1 MIPCNISPASEDVA
15 DFIVRYSPRAV
26 ESLYELARTR
36 CVNLVSQEYAIVHA
50 PLSGVLPLS
59 FTQHTYSAIPKLYG
73 LQDTTAL
80 EAAGILPV
88 FSQPNLMST
97 GQGILIGMIDT
108 GIDYTNPLFQNPDG
122 TSRILRL
129 WDQTIESENTPEAV
143 AGFQPFYGTVYSQ
156 EDLNRALTSEQP
168 LELVPSTDTSGHGTF
183 LAGVAAGRQIQ
194 SPTTFSGAAP
204 DAALAV
210 VRLKPAKQY
219 LREFFAV
226 PPDADAYQ
234 ENDIMAAAAFLLGV
248 AGQYQMPLVL
258 CLGVGTSQGS
268 HSGIS
273 PLAMQLQALSGTR
286 GFACVTGAG
295 NETGFRHHYFGNLS
309 PDQEYEDVELRVADS
324 TSGFSMELWADVS
337 ELYTVGFVSPSGEVI
352 ERIPMTVGQETT
364 ISFQLDATRIL
375 ISYQITESSSG
386 RFLAFLRFTGPAPGI
401 WHIRVYPTLF
411 VSGQFHI
418 WLPMQGFLTE
428 DTGFLRPDPDIT
440 ITDPGNAPLLLTVST
455 YNHVTGS
462 LYIHSSRGFTA
473 TGQIKPDFAAPGVE
487 VQGPGIFPG
496 TSRLSR
502 QMGGVP
508 TSETTA
514 ASGSAVSNA
523 IREAAQLS
531 VAISL
536 TRKTGSSIA
545 AAITAGAVACLF
557 SWGFTQGNDT
567 TLTSISVKSIL
578 IRGAERKEAFRYPNR
593 QWGYGTLNLYQ
604 AFLLTRE

>member
-1 MIPCNISPASEDVA
+1 MIPCNVSPASEEIA

-26 ESLYELARTR
+26 DSLYELAQTR

-80 EAAGILPV
+80 EATGILPV

-156 EDLNRALTSEQP
+156 EDLNRALGSEQP

-411 VSGQFHI
+411 VAGQFHI

-487 VQGPGIFPG
+487 VQGPGIPPG

-502 QMGGVP
+502 Q
-508 TSETTA
+508 
-514 ASGSAVSNA
+514 
-523 IREAAQLS
+523 
-531 VAISL
+531 
-536 TRKTGSSIA
+536 TGSSVA
-545 AAITAGAVACLF
+545 TAITAGAVACLF
-557 SWGFTQGNDT
+557 SWGFTKGNDT

-604 AFLLTRE
+604 AFLLMRE

>member
-1 MIPCNISPASEDVA
+1 MIPCNVSPASEEIA

-26 ESLYELARTR
+26 DSLYELAQTR

-80 EAAGILPV
+80 EATGILPV

-129 WDQTIESENTPEAV
+129 WDQTIESETTPEAV

-156 EDLNRALTSEQP
+156 EDLNRALASEQP

-411 VSGQFHI
+411 VAGQFHI

-487 VQGPGIFPG
+487 VQGPGIPPG

-502 QMGGVP
+502 Q
-508 TSETTA
+508 
-514 ASGSAVSNA
+514 
-523 IREAAQLS
+523 
-531 VAISL
+531 
-536 TRKTGSSIA
+536 TGSSVA
-545 AAITAGAVACLF
+545 TAITAGAVACLF

-604 AFLLTRE
+604 AFLLMRE

>member
-1 MIPCNISPASEDVA
+1 MIPCNVSPASEEIA

-26 ESLYELARTR
+26 DSLYELAQTR

-80 EAAGILPV
+80 EATGILPV

-122 TSRILRL
+122 TGRILRL

-156 EDLNRALTSEQP
+156 EDLNRALASEQP

-411 VSGQFHI
+411 VAGQFHI

-487 VQGPGIFPG
+487 VQGPGIPPG

-502 QMGGVP
+502 Q
-508 TSETTA
+508 
-514 ASGSAVSNA
+514 
-523 IREAAQLS
+523 
-531 VAISL
+531 
-536 TRKTGSSIA
+536 TGSSVA
-545 AAITAGAVACLF
+545 TAITAGAVACLF

-604 AFLLTRE
+604 AFLLMRE

>member
-1 MIPCNISPASEDVA
+1 MIPCNVSPASEEIA

-26 ESLYELARTR
+26 DSLYELAQTR

-80 EAAGILPV
+80 EATGILPV

-108 GIDYTNPLFQNPDG
+108 GIDYPNPLFQNPDG

-156 EDLNRALTSEQP
+156 EDLNRALASEQP

-411 VSGQFHI
+411 VAGQFHI

-455 YNHVTGS
+455 YNHVSGS

-487 VQGPGIFPG
+487 VQGPGIPPG

-502 QMGGVP
+502 Q
-508 TSETTA
+508 
-514 ASGSAVSNA
+514 
-523 IREAAQLS
+523 
-531 VAISL
+531 
-536 TRKTGSSIA
+536 TGSSVA
-545 AAITAGAVACLF
+545 TAITAGAVACLF

-604 AFLLTRE
+604 AFLLMRE

>member
-1 MIPCNISPASEDVA
+1 MIPCNVSPASEEIA

-26 ESLYELARTR
+26 DSLYELAQTR

-143 AGFQPFYGTVYSQ
+143 AGFQPFYGTIYSQ
-156 EDLNRALTSEQP
+156 EDLNRALASEQP
-168 LELVPSTDTSGHGTF
+168 LELVPSTDSSGHGTF

-411 VSGQFHI
+411 VAGQFHI

-487 VQGPGIFPG
+487 VQGPGIPPG

-502 QMGGVP
+502 Q
-508 TSETTA
+508 
-514 ASGSAVSNA
+514 
-523 IREAAQLS
+523 
-531 VAISL
+531 
-536 TRKTGSSIA
+536 TGSSVA
-545 AAITAGAVACLF
+545 TAITAGAVACLF

-604 AFLLTRE
+604 AFLLMRE

>member
-1 MIPCNISPASEDVA
+1 MIPCNVSPASEEIA

-26 ESLYELARTR
+26 DSLYELAQTR

-80 EAAGILPV
+80 EATGILPV

-97 GQGILIGMIDT
+97 GQGVLIGMIDT

-156 EDLNRALTSEQP
+156 EDLNRALASEQP

-411 VSGQFHI
+411 VAGQFHI

-487 VQGPGIFPG
+487 VQGPGIPPG

-502 QMGGVP
+502 Q
-508 TSETTA
+508 
-514 ASGSAVSNA
+514 
-523 IREAAQLS
+523 
-531 VAISL
+531 
-536 TRKTGSSIA
+536 TGSSVA
-545 AAITAGAVACLF
+545 TAITAGAVACLF

-604 AFLLTRE
+604 AFLLMRE